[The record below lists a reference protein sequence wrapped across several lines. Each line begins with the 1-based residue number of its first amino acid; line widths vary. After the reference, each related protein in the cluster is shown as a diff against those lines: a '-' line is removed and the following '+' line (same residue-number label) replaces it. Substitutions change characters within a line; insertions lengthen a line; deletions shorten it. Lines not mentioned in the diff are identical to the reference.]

1 MDAMQ
6 AIQNMEV
13 WSLLR
18 YCESVKNIK
27 KIAKEQSN
35 VTISSGLA
43 FEIVWCLQQAREYYS
58 SASNASV
65 IVKPLLYFYGM
76 VNFAEARI
84 LIRAGNKR
92 LCQLAEGHG
101 LSTDWS
107 DPTSISSVKCQVT
120 SRGTFVEFMD
130 CLKNPQHVR
139 TPNLEIVSTLTPTSS
154 LVGHSFDLK
163 WLFSRIPELR
173 SLYALTYRERPN
185 VLKAIPGYY
194 SGGFLALYFE
204 SRCPPDIPVTE
215 AELRSLFPTLRDV
228 KLTEH
233 SRLYPDSGITFQ
245 WDNWDHKPRELPPSI
260 VKAPEEI
267 PAILKSEEIFI
278 VAGDY
283 NISEI
288 SLHYMTMYFLGM
300 LVRYRPELWMAALNH
315 RGDDDVM
322 ALIEKFLRVSSL
334 KFPNLILNEIAGE
347 GHGLGLVIEKSKS
360 PIK

>member
-1 MDAMQ
+1 
-6 AIQNMEV
+6 
-13 WSLLR
+13 
-18 YCESVKNIK
+18 
-27 KIAKEQSN
+27 
-35 VTISSGLA
+35 
-43 FEIVWCLQQAREYYS
+43 
-58 SASNASV
+58 
-65 IVKPLLYFYGM
+65 
-76 VNFAEARI
+76 
-84 LIRAGNKR
+84 
-92 LCQLAEGHG
+92 
-101 LSTDWS
+101 
-107 DPTSISSVKCQVT
+107 
-120 SRGTFVEFMD
+120 
-130 CLKNPQHVR
+130 
-139 TPNLEIVSTLTPTSS
+139 
-154 LVGHSFDLK
+154 
-163 WLFSRIPELR
+163 
-173 SLYALTYRERPN
+173 
-185 VLKAIPGYY
+185 LKAIPGYY